1 MASFGVPWVDLS
13 LEKRDGVRDN
23 GFLLCA
29 FAQLEMALPVMK
41 WEEWRWREAFLHC
54 LKSLLSWSED

>member
-23 GFLLCA
+23 GFLRCA
-29 FAQLEMALPVMK
+29 FAQLEMALPVYEMGGVGVGAK
-41 WEEWRWREAFLHC
+41 RFC
-54 LKSLLSWSED
+54 TV